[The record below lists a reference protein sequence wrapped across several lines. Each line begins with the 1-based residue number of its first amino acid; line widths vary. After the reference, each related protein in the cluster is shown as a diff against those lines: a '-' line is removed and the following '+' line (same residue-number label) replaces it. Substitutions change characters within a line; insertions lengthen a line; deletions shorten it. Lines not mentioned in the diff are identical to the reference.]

1 MHLNAWMMRDLYWFT
16 DEAAMTLYLNLA
28 EQIGTRIQQGLYRPG
43 DRLPSVRNLSQE
55 HGVSLSTV
63 QQAYRLLED
72 QGLAT
77 PRPKSGYFVSTPR
90 QAPALPQISRA
101 AQRPVEVSQW
111 DHVLELISSTA
122 QPDVLQL
129 GRGRPDIGGATLKPL
144 LRNLSRQARRQEPEV
159 LTYGDIRG
167 EIRLREQIARLML
180 DSGCQLE
187 AEDLVITTGCH
198 EALSAA
204 IRAICQPGDIVAV
217 DSPSFHGVMQALKG
231 FGMKALELPTD
242 PLTGINLEALEM
254 ALEQWP
260 IKAIQLTPNCNNP
273 LGYIMPDANKRAL
286 VALAQRFDV
295 AIIEDDVY
303 ADLAYSY
310 PRPRSIKSFDED
322 GRVLFCSSFSKTLAP
337 GLRVGWIAPGR
348 YLEQV
353 VHMKYLGTGSTAQL
367 PQLAIAEYL
376 KDGHYEPH
384 LRRMRAQYLRSRD
397 LMVNWVSRYFP
408 VGTRVSQPQGSFMLW
423 IEMPQGF
430 DSQKLNRA
438 LLPHKIQI
446 APGSIFSAAGKYR
459 NCIRLNYA
467 ATASEAI
474 EAAVKQI
481 GATIAELIE
490 EADLEQTQAL
500 GQWR

>member
-1 MHLNAWMMRDLYWFT
+1 
-16 DEAAMTLYLNLA
+16 MTLYLNLA
-28 EQIGTRIQQGLYRPG
+28 ELLGTRIEQGLYRPG
-43 DRLPSVRNLSQE
+43 DRLPSVRSLSQE

-63 QQAYRLLED
+63 QQAYRHLED
-72 QGLAT
+72 MGLAS
-77 PRPKSGYFVSTPR
+77 PRPKSGYFVPLGR
-90 QAPALPQISRA
+90 QMPALPQISRA

-111 DHVLELISSTA
+111 DHVLELISSSP
-122 QPDVLQL
+122 QHDMLQL
-129 GRGRPDIGGATLKPL
+129 GRGRPDISGPTLKPL
-144 LRNLSRQARRQEPEV
+144 LRNLSRQARRQDPDV
-159 LTYGDIRG
+159 LTYGGIRG
-167 EIRLREQIARLML
+167 DIRLREQIARLML

-187 AEDLVITTGCH
+187 AEDLVVTTGCH

-204 IRAICQPGDIVAV
+204 VRAICQPGDIVAV

-242 PLTGINLEALEM
+242 PLTGINLDALEM

-310 PRPRSIKSFDED
+310 PRPRSIKSYDED

-367 PQLAIAEYL
+367 PQLALAEYL

-397 LMVNWVSRYFP
+397 LMVDWVSRYFP
-408 VGTRVSQPQGSFMLW
+408 AGTRVSRPQGSFMLW
-423 IEMPQGF
+423 VEMPPGF

-467 ATASEAI
+467 EPPSDVI

-490 EADLEQTQAL
+490 EADLQHTQDL